1 MLERLMVAHCDRLII
16 VAVLFIVAGL
26 FVVRRPDPVGSFGWM
41 TIGWSVVNILIALP
55 GRLSPK
61 VDPKTID
68 DLLAFNLGLNVAYV
82 AVGITLLVLGNPRVR
97 GAGIA
102 VMVQGINL
110 LVLDGYLY
118 SQIVNG

>member
-1 MLERLMVAHCDRLII
+1 MLERLMVAHCDRLIV

-26 FVVRRPDPVGSFGWM
+26 LVVRRPDPVGSFGWM

-82 AVGITLLVLGNPRVR
+82 AVGVTLLVLGNPRVR

>member
-1 MLERLMVAHCDRLII
+1 
-16 VAVLFIVAGL
+16 
-26 FVVRRPDPVGSFGWM
+26 M

-55 GRLSPK
+55 GRMNPK

-102 VMVQGINL
+102 VIVQGINL

-118 SQIVNG
+118 SKIVSG

>member
-1 MLERLMVAHCDRLII
+1 VLESLMVAHCDRLII
-16 VAVLFIVAGL
+16 VAIAFIVLGIFL
-26 FVVRRPDPVGSFGWM
+26 MRRPDPVGSFGWM
-41 TIGWSVVNILIALP
+41 TIGWSVVNILIAVP
-55 GRLSPK
+55 GRINPK

-102 VMVQGINL
+102 VIVQGVNL

-118 SQIVNG
+118 SKIVNG

>member
-1 MLERLMVAHCDRLII
+1 MVAHCDRLII
-16 VAVLFIVAGL
+16 VAALFIVAGL
-26 FVVRRPDPVGSFGWM
+26 FVVRRPDPVGSLGWM